1 MSIKNQKDDNYMNE
15 SMDMRRFFLCL
26 LKKAWIIVV
35 VTVLC
40 ASLGAVIYNLYY
52 EITDGEPKYQKCT
65 DFYITFNEADHPNG
79 MDYYNAYTWNQFVTD
94 DRIVN
99 KALSVSGSSVTKQ
112 DIKEYVTARMMS
124 DYRVL
129 TVVVT
134 GENNKKVE
142 TISEAYKVAIPM
154 FPKEVDEITKI
165 EPWSEDDMIEVNDH
179 TLASN
184 AALLGGVI
192 GFFISLFAW
201 AVYYCMNDRIYT
213 EADFNRRFTGV
224 TFLGYDTERF
234 KADTEA
240 NRKKVIG
247 EANVAEIK
255 SVSNEH
261 ETVADS
267 DGVILNVTWGEHASA
282 VQYKVDLLKKQ
293 DIKLHGVVL
302 NNCNERFLNM
312 YYGKEKL

>member
-1 MSIKNQKDDNYMNE
+1 MITNSQNDNNYMSE

-26 LKKAWIIVV
+26 IRKAWMILIV
-35 VTVLC
+35 TALC
-40 ASLGAVIYNLYY
+40 AILGALIYNIYY
-52 EITDGEPKYQKCT
+52 GITDGQQKYQKCT

-99 KALSVSGSSVTKQ
+99 KALSVAGSSVNKQ

-142 TISEAYKVAIPM
+142 TISEAYKAAMPM
-154 FPKEVDEITKI
+154 FPEEVDEITKI
-165 EPWSEDDMIEVNDH
+165 EPWSEDDMVKINDH
-179 TLASN
+179 TLAPN

-192 GFFISLFAW
+192 GFLISLFIW

-213 EADFNRRFTGV
+213 EADFNRRFAGV

-234 KADTEA
+234 KPDTEA
-240 NRKKVIG
+240 NRKKAVG
-247 EANVAEIK
+247 DAKTVDVTD
-255 SVSNEH
+255 VSKELGSI
-261 ETVADS
+261 EEC
-267 DGVILNVTWGEHASA
+267 DGVILNVSWGEHASA
-282 VQYKVDLLKKQ
+282 VQYKVEMLKKQ
-293 DIKLHGVVL
+293 GIKLYGVIL
-302 NNCNERFLNM
+302 NNSNERFLNM
-312 YYGKEKL
+312 YYGK